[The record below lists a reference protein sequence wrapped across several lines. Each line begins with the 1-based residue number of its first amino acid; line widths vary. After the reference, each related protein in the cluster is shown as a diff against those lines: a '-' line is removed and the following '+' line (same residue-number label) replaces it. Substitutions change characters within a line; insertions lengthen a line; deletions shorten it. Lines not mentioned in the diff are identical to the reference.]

1 MVGISD
7 TENIADKEQP
17 NDSPLFTKLPVE
29 LRLQIYNEIFE
40 GSKTSYKQTLVI
52 GHRTYRNILWPTDHR
67 NFLLTCRKAY
77 TEALE
82 TYWSKTI
89 LYGDHD
95 DRQLVFFLQS
105 VVPGFAKL
113 RIKHIRGLFAVHLW
127 QHPVRGCLDGFR
139 SLQTVGFQYGTVFNM
154 TGRDNP
160 PTIQDQIAEDLKRA
174 HLRFDDLVY
183 DGGPVVICRV
193 FYRRVVVEGRRLV
206 EGEFKKDR
214 TVRVY
219 LLSSMH

>member
-1 MVGISD
+1 MEGISD
-7 TENIADKEQP
+7 AENMADKEQP
-17 NDSPLFTKLPVE
+17 KDSSLFTRLPGE
-29 LRLQIYNEIFE
+29 LRLQIYSEIFE
-40 GSKTSYKQTLVI
+40 GSKTAYQQSLVK
-52 GHRTYRNILWPTDHR
+52 GQRTYRNTLWPTDHR

-89 LYGDHD
+89 LYGDDD
-95 DRQLVFFLQS
+95 DRELVFFLQS

-113 RIKHIRGLFAVHLW
+113 HIKHIRGLCAVNLW

-139 SLQTVGFQYGTVFNM
+139 SLQTIGFQYGVVFNM
-154 TGRDNP
+154 TRRDNP
-160 PTIQDQIAEDLKRA
+160 PTIQEQIVEDMKGA
-174 HLRFDDLVY
+174 NWRFENLLY

-193 FYRRVVVEGRRLV
+193 FYRRVVTEGRRFV
-206 EGEFKKDR
+206 EGEFKRDR
-214 TVRVY
+214 KVRVY